1 MFWGRDTLEPL
12 LSLNDEGE
20 ERLWKVFRDYSEAVM
35 RSLKSAT
42 DVFSQDIPRV
52 HQVRIQTRTSRGQ
65 SILCDILF
73 FFSGARGHEHH

>member
-1 MFWGRDTLEPL
+1 VFWGRDTSEPL
-12 LSLNDEGE
+12 LSFNDEGE

-52 HQVRIQTRTSRGQ
+52 FQVRI
-65 SILCDILF
+65 
-73 FFSGARGHEHH
+73 